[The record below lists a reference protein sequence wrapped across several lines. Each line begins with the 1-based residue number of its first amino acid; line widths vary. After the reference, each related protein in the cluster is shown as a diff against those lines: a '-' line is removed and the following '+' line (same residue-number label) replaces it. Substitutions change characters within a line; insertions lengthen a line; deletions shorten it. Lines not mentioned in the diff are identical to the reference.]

1 MNFEKVVFAFF
12 VLLAAALNVSFV
24 WGDADNYIH
33 HPAYE
38 LFAALVVNLIATV
51 LKLGDRTHMGAVLLA
66 TSLVADLLLISAAV
80 TWGYYSQVLA
90 DTTSA
95 EAVIAVVSPAAGAL
109 FANIASVILLVAE
122 TINLR
127 R

>member
-12 VLLAAALNVSFV
+12 VLMAAALNVSFV
-24 WGDADNYIH
+24 WGDADNAIH

-38 LFAALVVNLIATV
+38 LFAALVVSLIATV

-66 TSLVADLLLISAAV
+66 TSLVADLLLIGAAV
-80 TWGYYSQVLA
+80 TWGIYSQVLNDA
-90 DTTSA
+90 TSA
-95 EAVIAVVSPAAGAL
+95 EAVISVVSLAAGAL
-109 FANIASVILLVAE
+109 LANTASVVLLIVE
-122 TINLR
+122 TVNLR

>member
-12 VLLAAALNVSFV
+12 ILLAAALNVSFV
-24 WGDADNYIH
+24 WGDSDLAVH

-38 LFAALVVNLIATV
+38 LFAALVVSLIATI

-66 TSLVADLLLISAAV
+66 TSLVADLLLIAAAV
-80 TWGYYSQVLA
+80 TWGIYSQVF
-90 DTTSA
+90 DDPYSQ
-95 EAVIAVVSPAAGAL
+95 EAVVSTVSLAAGAL
-109 FANIASVILLVAE
+109 LANMASVVLLIAE
-122 TINLR
+122 TVNLR

>member
-24 WGDADNYIH
+24 WGDADNYLH

-51 LKLGDRTHMGAVLLA
+51 LKLGDRTHLGAVLLA
-66 TSLVADLLLISAAV
+66 TSLVADLLLIGAAA
-80 TWGYYSQVLA
+80 TWGYYSQVLGDA
-90 DTTSA
+90 ASP
-95 EAVIAVVSPAAGAL
+95 EAIIAVVSPAAGAL
-109 FANIASVILLVAE
+109 FANVASVVLLVAE

>member
-1 MNFEKVVFAFF
+1 MNFEKVAFAFF

-80 TWGYYSQVLA
+80 TWGYYSQVLG
-90 DTTSA
+90 DTASP

>member
-24 WGDADNYIH
+24 WGDSDNVVH

-38 LFAALVVNLIATV
+38 LFAALIVSLIATI

-66 TSLVADLLLISAAV
+66 TSLVADLLLTGAAV
-80 TWGYYSQVLA
+80 TWGIYSQVYTDPA
-90 DTTSA
+90 SP
-95 EAVIAVVSPAAGAL
+95 EAVISVVSLAAGAL
-109 FANIASVILLVAE
+109 LANVASVVLLIAE
-122 TINLR
+122 TVNLR

>member
-24 WGDADNYIH
+24 WGDADNWIH

-38 LFAALVVNLIATV
+38 LFAALVINLIATV

-80 TWGYYSQVLA
+80 TWGFYSQVLH
-90 DTTSA
+90 DTTSP

-109 FANIASVILLVAE
+109 LANIASVILLIVE
-122 TINLR
+122 TANLR

>member
-24 WGDADNYIH
+24 WGDADNWVH

-38 LFAALVVNLIATV
+38 LFAALVINLIATV

-66 TSLVADLLLISAAV
+66 TSLVADLLLIGAAV
-80 TWGYYSQVLA
+80 TWGFYSQVLN
-90 DTTSA
+90 DTTSQ

-109 FANIASVILLVAE
+109 LANVASVILLIAE
-122 TINLR
+122 TVNLR

>member
-24 WGDADNYIH
+24 WGDADNWIH

-38 LFAALVVNLIATV
+38 LFAALVINLIATV

-66 TSLVADLLLISAAV
+66 TSLVADLLLIGAAV
-80 TWGYYSQVLA
+80 TWGFYSQVLN
-90 DTTSA
+90 DTTSP

-109 FANIASVILLVAE
+109 LANVASVILLIAE
-122 TINLR
+122 TVNLR